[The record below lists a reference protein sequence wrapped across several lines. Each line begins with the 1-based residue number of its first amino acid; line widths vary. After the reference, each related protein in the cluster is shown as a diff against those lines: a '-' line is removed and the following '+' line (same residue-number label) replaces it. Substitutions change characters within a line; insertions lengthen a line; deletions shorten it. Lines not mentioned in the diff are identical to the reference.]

1 MIRIAS
7 IGFIERLVL
16 GSIKGARIAMGLAKP
31 LLVACG
37 HATGQEQLS

>member
-31 LLVACG
+31 LLACG